1 MRLGLPRKRINA
13 ATPPIVKMIATITP
27 PMAAII
33 GILVDG
39 LDAAAFAATTIVE
52 GDGLIVIVRDAVVVA
67 VAVAVIV

>member
-27 PMAAII
+27 PIAAII

-39 LDAAAFAATTIVE
+39 LEEAAAFSATTITE
-52 GDGLIVIVRDAVVVA
+52 RDGLTVIVPVVVA
-67 VAVAVIV
+67 VGVAVIV